1 MSVPVDLAQLT
12 QTLRDFGEG
21 YLLTVG
27 GGPRAHAVTVRPV
40 LDGDALRVG
49 GLGRR
54 TRTNLEK
61 APEATLLYPP
71 LAPGGYSLIIDGR
84 VEDRDGVAV
93 VVPERAVLHRPA
105 EPGAAASATGCGSDC
120 VPREQA

>member
-1 MSVPVDLAQLT
+1 MPVDLAQLAE
-12 QTLRDFGEG
+12 TLRAYGEG

-27 GGPRAHAVTVRPV
+27 DGPRAHAVTVRAT
-40 LDGDALRVG
+40 LDGAGLRVD

-54 TRTNLEK
+54 TRTNLAK

-71 LAPGGYSLIIDGR
+71 TERGGYSLIIDGR
-84 VEDRDGVAV
+84 VEDRDGAAV

-105 EPGAAASATGCGSDC
+105 EPGAAASATGCASDC
-120 VPREQA
+120 VPLEQ